1 MVPSYFSGKSG
12 QNMVGQLTRLKLAVK
27 ARQLASYGPMSSLEV
42 VALPV
47 GKPEDAC
54 SSTPPLPHSLSRAV
68 RASSLAF
75 IPLR

>member
-27 ARQLASYGPMSSLEV
+27 ARQLVSYGPMSSSEV

-54 SSTPPLPHSLSRAV
+54 SSPERCGHPRWP
-68 RASSLAF
+68 SSH
-75 IPLR
+75 